1 MPMAMGLKRV
11 VVTGAGALTPIGSTL
26 PAFWEALAAGTSGS
40 APITHFDAS
49 KFKTR
54 IACEVKGYDPQNHF
68 DRKEVRKLDLYTQ
81 YAMVAAHEAM
91 QDAGLLE
98 AGVDPE
104 RAGVIWGSGIGGI
117 GTFWE
122 EAKVFFSGDGTPRF
136 SPFFIPK
143 MISDIAAGQIS
154 IRYGYRGPNYTVVSA
169 CASST
174 HALID
179 AANLIRLGKAD
190 LFISGGSEAS
200 INPPSVGGF
209 SAMMALSTRNDEPQ
223 RASRPFD
230 RDRDGFVIGEGAGA
244 LILEELEHA
253 KKRGAKSYAELV
265 GTGMTGDA
273 YHLTAPNPDG
283 VGAAKVMQLAIDEA
297 GIRPEEIDYVNV
309 HGTSTPLGDVAELK
323 ALEKVFG
330 DSVYGKVSIS
340 STKSMTGHLLGAAG
354 AVEALAC
361 LFAMQKGIIPPTIN
375 LENRDEAIDARI
387 DLTPNR
393 AKQRTVNYALSNTF
407 GFGGHNSSIV
417 FKRFE

>member
-1 MPMAMGLKRV
+1 MGLKRV

-40 APITHFDAS
+40 APITQFDAS

-253 KKRGAKSYAELV
+253 KKRGAKIYAELV

>member
-1 MPMAMGLKRV
+1 MGLKRV

-253 KKRGAKSYAELV
+253 KKRGAKIYAELV

-283 VGAAKVMQLAIDEA
+283 VGAAKVMQFAIDEA